1 MSNTTNPEAWAAQE
15 RLRFIERSLWWRG
28 QVKRKDLREL
38 FGISLAQAS
47 SDLQRYLEINP
58 TAARYDLKGKTYR
71 GEPGMACVYHS
82 PQLEDALSLFL
93 PDQGNG
99 LVSRP
104 PVMDPVT
111 AFPAARVAGVS
122 LPVRRAAPAVER
134 AAFYA
139 VWAGLRLR
147 VDYASLS
154 GRREAVSEASG
165 AFEPG
170 SRIIV
175 PHAFAHNGYR
185 WHLRAW
191 CEENGDY
198 RDFVLS
204 RIRKAEWPLDQ
215 APEDLPP
222 DADWETIEDLI
233 LCPNPEL
240 SANRRESVTWDFGI
254 ADGFVRLK
262 VRRAM
267 RNYTL
272 MHLNLPTEELNRLPS
287 LLTEVSTN
295 VQPDPG

>member
-71 GEPGMACVYHS
+71 GEPGMTCVYHS

-93 PDQGNG
+93 PDSGSGFAGRPMMTNPGG
-99 LVSRP
+99 LEPS
-104 PVMDPVT
+104 
-111 AFPAARVAGVS
+111 ARITGVS
-122 LPVRRAAPAVER
+122 LPIRKATPSVER
-134 AAFYA
+134 AAFFA
-139 VWAGLRLR
+139 VWAKMRLSI
-147 VDYASLS
+147 DYASLS
-154 GRREAVSEASG
+154 GRRGSASEKS
-165 AFEPG
+165 G
-170 SRIIV
+170 SRCII

-185 WHLRAW
+185 WHVRAW
-191 CEENGDY
+191 CEENRDY

-204 RIRKAEWPLDQ
+204 RIRKAEWPVEN
-215 APEDLPP
+215 APAGLPP
-222 DADWETIEDLI
+222 DVEWETIDEL
-233 LCPNPEL
+233 LLSPNPEL
-240 SANRRESVTWDFGI
+240 PAYLQDSVAWDFGI
-254 ADGFVRLK
+254 SDGLLRLN

-272 MHLNLPTEELNRLPS
+272 MHLNLPTEGMNQLPP
-287 LLTEVSTN
+287 LLVAVS
-295 VQPDPG
+295 GKG